1 MQKIK
6 MAESPLEGHP
16 DKLADQIADEILDDF
31 MRKDPFS
38 RVSLNV
44 LITGS
49 LVFVAGEVSSNA
61 YVDIP
66 FLSRKVIKEVGYTK
80 AEYGFDGD
88 LVQVINSI
96 SEQSPE
102 IALSIAGEGAGDSA
116 IVIGYATNET
126 QTLMPF
132 PISMAHLLSKKL
144 SSYRKSGHMPF
155 LRPDGKVILS
165 VVYEDEKPLF
175 IENLSIFVQHDP
187 EISLNHLREM
197 IVEDIIK
204 KTIDEKL
211 FNKDSKI
218 MINPAG
224 RFVIGGPASDTG
236 LTGRKIISDA
246 YGESSF
252 SGGSA
257 FSGKDPTKTDRTGS
271 IMARVIAKNL
281 VMANLCDRA
290 LVQIGY
296 AFGVKDP
303 ISFFIDCF
311 GTEKVSIDK
320 IRSSVLKTF
329 ELSSKKMIEFL
340 GLRKPI
346 YRKSACYG
354 HFGREELYWENL
366 NFVDKLLFNI

>member
-80 AEYGFDGD
+80 PEYGFDGD

-132 PISMAHLLSKKL
+132 PIYLAHLLSKKL

-197 IVEDIIK
+197 IIEDIIK

-211 FNKDSKI
+211 FHKDSKI

-281 VMANLCDRA
+281 VMANLCDKA

-320 IRSSVLKTF
+320 IRSSVLNSF

-354 HFGREELYWENL
+354 HFGKEELYWENL
-366 NFVDKLLFNI
+366 NFVEKLLSNI